1 MILQQKSVKQLS
13 SGVSMGGNPLSTL
26 VKIKYM
32 VKLANTSNHYLC
44 TLVEFNVPT
53 ASFNPCFDCDAPEH
67 GVIS

>member
-1 MILQQKSVKQLS
+1 
-13 SGVSMGGNPLSTL
+13 MGGNPLSTL
-26 VKIKYM
+26 VKIKYI